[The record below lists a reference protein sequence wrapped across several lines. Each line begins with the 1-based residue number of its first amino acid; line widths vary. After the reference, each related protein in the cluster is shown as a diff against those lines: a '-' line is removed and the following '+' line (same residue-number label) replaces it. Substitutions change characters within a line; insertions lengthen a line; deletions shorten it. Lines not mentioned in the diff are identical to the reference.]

1 MKYWINID
9 GIQQG
14 PLSYEQLAEMKF
26 NPEDAYVWHN
36 GLDDWRKIGDV
47 PELAQIAS
55 TAAVRYCA
63 MQPDAAQK
71 GVATQSAEA
80 AEEEKCAEPEVK
92 EAEEEKNADAGG
104 EQQTQPEAAQPQQ
117 QSEPESDEEM
127 HTSAGAV
134 PPPLPHTEA
143 TVPPIPPMQAP
154 LMHAVPQPMP
164 QMENKPQPTYLI
176 WAVVVSLLC
185 CQITGVISLVYAAL
199 ASSANSSGAY
209 YKAKKYSET
218 ARLWIIVSI
227 ALGLVYMPFAILFAL
242 AL

>member
-63 MQPDAAQK
+63 MQPD
-71 GVATQSAEA
+71 
-80 AEEEKCAEPEVK
+80 
-92 EAEEEKNADAGG
+92 
-104 EQQTQPEAAQPQQ
+104 AAQPQQ